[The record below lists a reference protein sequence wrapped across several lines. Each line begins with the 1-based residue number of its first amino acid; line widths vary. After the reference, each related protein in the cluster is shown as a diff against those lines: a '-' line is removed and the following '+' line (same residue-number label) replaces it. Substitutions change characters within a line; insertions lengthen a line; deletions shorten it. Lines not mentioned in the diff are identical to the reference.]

1 MQGFFKRNTCRL
13 CKSQNL
19 EFIICLGSTPIGDD
33 FIPSDR
39 LDKIQNEYPLELNFC
54 RDCGLF
60 QLVGVINPELIY
72 REYMYETCIS
82 LGLKAHFQDYVNEVM
97 RRISPKK
104 ESLVID
110 IGCNDGTLLKFF
122 KDYNMRVLGVEPAY
136 KIAQRVAESGIET
149 IPNFFTADLARKIK
163 KERGNATMIT
173 ANNIFANVD
182 DLDDFI
188 TGVKE
193 LMTLDSVFIFETGY
207 MVDLVQNTVIDNI
220 YHEHLCYF
228 SIKPLVKFFK
238 KHGLEMIDVDRVPT
252 KGGSI
257 RCAVQLSGGARSVL
271 PSVSGLI
278 TLETELGFDRSTP
291 FKIFV
296 DRVESM
302 KAQLR
307 GKLLDL
313 KARGK
318 TIAGYGASVGVT
330 TLLYYLDLKDILS
343 FLIDDNETK
352 YSSYSPGLHIPVF
365 PSKAIYEKMPDYVLI
380 LAWRYADPIIK
391 KHQKYLEQN
400 GRFILPLPGVEVIE
414 KVEDFVF
421 KG

>member
-60 QLVGVINPELIY
+60 QLVGIINPELIY
-72 REYMYETCIS
+72 REYMYETSIS
-82 LGLKAHFQDYVNEVM
+82 LGLKAHFQDYVNDVM
-97 RRISPKK
+97 RRINPPKGA
-104 ESLVID
+104 LIID
-110 IGCNDGTLLKFF
+110 IGCNDGTLLRYF
-122 KDYNMRVLGVEPAY
+122 KNYEMRVLGVEPAH
-136 KIAQRVAESGIET
+136 KIAQKVSESGIET
-149 IPNFFTADLARKIK
+149 IPSFFTADLARNIK
-163 KERGNATMIT
+163 KDRRNAAIIT

-182 DLDDFI
+182 DLDDFTI
-188 TGVKE
+188 GVRE
-193 LMTLDSVFIFETGY
+193 LMTPESVFVMETGY
-207 MVDLVQNTVIDNI
+207 MVDLIQNNVVDNI

-257 RCAVQLSGGARSVL
+257 RCTMQLVGGKRPVS
-271 PSVSGLI
+271 PSVSGLV
-278 TLETELGFDRSTP
+278 TLETELGFDRSVP
-291 FKIFV
+291 FRNFV
-296 DRVESM
+296 QRIESM

-307 GKLLDL
+307 QTLLEL
-313 KARGK
+313 KAQGK
-318 TIAGYGASVGVT
+318 IIAGYGASVGVT
-330 TLLYYLDLKDILS
+330 TLLYYLGLKDILV

-352 YSSYSPGLHIPVF
+352 YNSYSPGLHIPVF

-400 GRFILPLPGVEVIE
+400 GRFIMPLPGVEVIE
-414 KVEDFVF
+414 KAEDFAY

>member
-1 MQGFFKRNTCRL
+1 
-13 CKSQNL
+13 
-19 EFIICLGSTPIGDD
+19 
-33 FIPSDR
+33 
-39 LDKIQNEYPLELNFC
+39 
-54 RDCGLF
+54 
-60 QLVGVINPELIY
+60 
-72 REYMYETCIS
+72 
-82 LGLKAHFQDYVNEVM
+82 
-97 RRISPKK
+97 
-104 ESLVID
+104 
-110 IGCNDGTLLKFF
+110 
-122 KDYNMRVLGVEPAY
+122 
-136 KIAQRVAESGIET
+136 
-149 IPNFFTADLARKIK
+149 
-163 KERGNATMIT
+163 
-173 ANNIFANVD
+173 
-182 DLDDFI
+182 
-188 TGVKE
+188 
-193 LMTLDSVFIFETGY
+193 
-207 MVDLVQNTVIDNI
+207 MVDLIQNTVVDNI

-257 RCAVQLSGGARSVL
+257 RCTVQLNGGARSVL

-291 FKIFV
+291 FKVFV

-307 GKLLDL
+307 RKLLDL

-352 YSSYSPGLHIPVF
+352 YNSYSPGLHIPVF

-414 KVEDFVF
+414 KAADFAF